1 MKNRISPPLKSPTM
15 STSSLKYLVV
25 LLLFGSCLAQAIQP
39 PLTVENPRTE
49 YAVNPVGIDQAPPHL
64 DWELKSTQ
72 RGCLQSAYQIQVAST
87 AEKLAAGEGD
97 LWDSGKV
104 ASDNSTQVAYAGKP
118 LGSGARAYWRVRAWD
133 NQNHASEYS
142 APAFF
147 EMGLLKKEDWQG
159 SWIGASELPLFPWNP
174 GQAVS
179 RPHYGE
185 NGDEPSN
192 PAILLRR
199 EFTLPGK
206 IKSAR
211 AYICGLGYFELT
223 INGKRVGDHVMD
235 PGYTNYDHR
244 VLYVTHDVTSDLKE
258 GPNALSVVLGG
269 GWYDMPT
276 PDVWDGQKATWRRSP
291 RALIQVNVTMADGT
305 TQTIQSDEAWRVS
318 TDGPVVFNS
327 VRGGEI
333 YDARKEL
340 KGWDQPG
347 FKDDKW
353 KKALVVEAPKGIL
366 SAQYAPPIKV
376 MKTVE
381 PVKITTPRPGVYVF
395 NMGQNM
401 SGWVQLKIR
410 GEVGTTVK
418 LKYGER
424 LDSEGLV
431 KQNGLNRFTYG
442 RFQTDTYIL
451 KGGGEEIW
459 EPGFGYHAFRYV
471 EVTGLTSPPTL
482 DLLRGRV
489 VYSSVEPN
497 GSFSCSNELINRI
510 QEACRST
517 LVSNIHS
524 IPTDCPS
531 REKNGW
537 MLDGFS
543 AATAAVYNFDMVNF
557 YRKWLD
563 DMRDAQTP
571 NHGGMPSLVPWN
583 GWGAAAETGNGSQ
596 WSDPIYGGVCVV
608 LPWLLYQQTGD
619 VGILEKNYP
628 MMKAYTGSLE
638 RRSKDHLITVGNVG
652 DWLEVG
658 TGGWPKRTPRPLT
671 STAVYYDYARIVA
684 QAASVLGH
692 KEDAQAFTVLSQE
705 IKDAFNKAFYDEKLG
720 GYGADSQTANAMP
733 LAIGLVPT
741 ERENRVLAS
750 LVQNIVETRKNHIS
764 SGNEGTRFLMD
775 VLSARGR
782 SDVAYTMAAQK
793 DYPSWGHMLEDG
805 NTTLTEEWTG
815 NDSRNHPAWSCVSG
829 WFYRSL
835 AGIHS
840 DPAAPGYKNILL
852 KPSVVGDLA
861 YAKGSL
867 QTVHG
872 LVTSEWEKTEKGIKF
887 HVVVPANSTAQLTL
901 PASEKSQI
909 AESGQPVKSA
919 QGVALVHRE
928 AGQAVYRLGSGDYNF
943 EVREK

>member
-1 MKNRISPPLKSPTM
+1 MSPNVLT
-15 STSSLKYLVV
+15 LVSV
-25 LLLFGSCLAQAIQP
+25 ALLFGICHAPASLP
-39 PLTVENPRTE
+39 PLTVENSRTE
-49 YAVNPVGIDQAPPHL
+49 YIKNPVGIDQVPPHL

-87 AEKLAAGEGD
+87 TEKLAAGDYD

-133 NQNHASEYS
+133 NQKQVSDYS

-147 EMGLLKKEDWQG
+147 EMGLLKKEDWQPG
-159 SWIGASELPLFPWNP
+159 YWIGASELPVLPATP
-174 GQAVS
+174 GNAFQ
-179 RPHYGE
+179 PTHGE
-185 NGDEPSN
+185 NGDEPVN

-223 INGKRVGDHVMD
+223 INGKRVGDHVLD
-235 PGYTNYDHR
+235 PGYTNFDHR

-305 TQTIQSDEAWRVS
+305 TQTISSDEKWRVT
-318 TDGPVVFNS
+318 TDGPVAFNS

-347 FKDDKW
+347 FKDEKW
-353 KKALVVEAPKGIL
+353 KSALVVEAPKGMLI
-366 SAQYAPPIKV
+366 AQYAPPIKV
-376 MKTVE
+376 MKSVG

-395 NMGQNM
+395 DMGQNM
-401 SGWVQLKIR
+401 AGWVQLKIR

-451 KGGGEEIW
+451 KGGDEEIW

-741 ERENRVLAS
+741 ELENQVFAS

-793 DYPSWGHMLEDG
+793 DYPGWGHMLEDG
-805 NTTLTEEWTG
+805 NTTLTEEWSG

-840 DPAAPGYKNILL
+840 DPAAPGYKNILI
-852 KPSVVGDLA
+852 KPSVVGDLT
-861 YAKGSL
+861 YAKGSF

-872 LVTSEWEKTEKGIKF
+872 LVSSDWEKTEKGIKF

-901 PASEKSQI
+901 PASEKSEI
-909 AESGQPVKSA
+909 TEGGQPVKSA
-919 QGVALVHRE
+919 KGVVQEHRD
-928 AGQAVYRLGSGDYNF
+928 APRAVYKLGSGDYDF
-943 EVREK
+943 EVRDTATH

>member
-1 MKNRISPPLKSPTM
+1 M